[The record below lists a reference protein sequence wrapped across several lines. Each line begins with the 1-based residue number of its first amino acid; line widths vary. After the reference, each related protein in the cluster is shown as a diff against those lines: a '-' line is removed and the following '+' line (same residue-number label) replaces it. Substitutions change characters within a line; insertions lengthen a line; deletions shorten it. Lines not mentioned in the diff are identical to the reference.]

1 MALALICLNNYFSDE
16 SPILQV
22 WHHTMDYRHL
32 LVTHLRTCK
41 CIFSIVLHG
50 VYECICIVILNR
62 RNKHALLPYA
72 CFLPRLYALACI
84 LHLTLGL
91 YNFPLMFINILT
103 SHIISNTQRYSYM
116 SVVVLLNRCE
126 VKAYC
131 MEIWSFFRIF
141 FPAFEHYLM
150 QLFRTSPWT
159 WHAITFLDQLSHVTI
174 MYSWIW

>member
-1 MALALICLNNYFSDE
+1 
-16 SPILQV
+16 
-22 WHHTMDYRHL
+22 MDYRHL
-32 LVTHLRTCK
+32 LVTHLHTCK
-41 CIFSIVLHG
+41 CIFSIVLHV
-50 VYECICIVILNR
+50 VYECMYSNTESKEQTRTSPICMFPPMPICLS
-62 RNKHALLPYA
+62 
-72 CFLPRLYALACI
+72 
-84 LHLTLGL
+84 LHTAPITLGL